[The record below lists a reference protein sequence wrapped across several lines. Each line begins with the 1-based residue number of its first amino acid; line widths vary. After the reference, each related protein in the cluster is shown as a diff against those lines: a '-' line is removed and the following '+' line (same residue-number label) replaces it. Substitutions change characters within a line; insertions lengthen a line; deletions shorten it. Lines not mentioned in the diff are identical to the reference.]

1 MTRLLLLALSR
12 VLPNRYGV
20 QLDAGE
26 SVEHPLVAMNYIL
39 RSIRAGILGASPLFG
54 MSFETH
60 ILTQIQCSC
69 LLYGH
74 SRPRTFLGD
83 TRFPQ
88 PASQTDFASLVLAR
102 KLTPPWGR
110 LSIVGWCSLSVR
122 KGGCPDR

>member
-26 SVEHPLVAMNYIL
+26 YRGASPRGMNHIL

-110 LSIVGWCSLSVR
+110 LSIVGWWQPER
-122 KGGCPDR
+122 A